1 MLGTIALDSKPYR
14 FGSLQYKTQKI
25 NLEIFNCIYW
35 SKICSLFLVLK
46 NIKNKYKA
54 SAKLKAA
61 SVSA

>member
-35 SKICSLFLVLK
+35 SKICSLFLIL
-46 NIKNKYKA
+46 KNKYKA